1 MIYASYLRADIQEA
15 SGNRFCYMR
24 SFVIA
29 VEMRGFTR
37 YLRYSQ
43 EFMLV
48 HLLHL
53 ATCCTGDGWRCKHC
67 IGWDLIGVI

>member
-15 SGNRFCYMR
+15 SGDGFCYIR

-29 VEMRGFTR
+29 VEARGFTR
-37 YLRYSQ
+37 YIRYSQ

-53 ATCCTGDGWRCKHC
+53 ATCCMGEW
-67 IGWDLIGVI
+67 LAL